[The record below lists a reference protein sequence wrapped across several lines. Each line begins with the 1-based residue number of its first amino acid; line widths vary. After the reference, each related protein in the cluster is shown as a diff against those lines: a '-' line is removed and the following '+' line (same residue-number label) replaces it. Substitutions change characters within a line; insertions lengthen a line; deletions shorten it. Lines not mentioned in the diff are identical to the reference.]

1 MEMQWMQA
9 LLALMKAGGGDAAA
23 GGCPKQI
30 GEIYISMTDASPET
44 TWPGTKWEAITDC
57 FLRAADASTPAGS
70 TGGAWTHSMSVSEMA
85 KHSHDLLLA
94 NPEADDTGN
103 PYVITFAQQKRLA
116 VYSSNSTLSAGSG
129 KPMNIVNKY
138 TAVYMWRRTA

>member
-44 TWPGTKWEAITDC
+44 TWPGTKWEAVTDC
-57 FLRAADASTPAGS
+57 FLRAADAAAPWREPISTADFW
-70 TGGAWTHSMSVSEMA
+70 ARKE
-85 KHSHDLLLA
+85 K
-94 NPEADDTGN
+94 EA
-103 PYVITFAQQKRLA
+103 
-116 VYSSNSTLSAGSG
+116 
-129 KPMNIVNKY
+129 
-138 TAVYMWRRTA
+138 

>member
-44 TWPGTKWEAITDC
+44 TWPGTKWEAVTDC
-57 FLRAADASTPAGS
+57 FLRAADAAAPAGS

-103 PYVITFAQQKRLA
+103 PYVITFAQQKL
-116 VYSSNSTLSAGSG
+116 TGG
-129 KPMNIVNKY
+129 
-138 TAVYMWRRTA
+138 